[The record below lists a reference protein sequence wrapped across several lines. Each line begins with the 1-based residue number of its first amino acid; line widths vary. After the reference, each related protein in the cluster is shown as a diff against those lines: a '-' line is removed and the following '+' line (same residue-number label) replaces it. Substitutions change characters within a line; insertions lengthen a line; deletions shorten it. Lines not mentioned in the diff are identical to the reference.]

1 MENNGNIC
9 FLGNNTKFKSGR
21 DLRFF
26 KTVTPSQVR
35 CRMEHI
41 PKNARHSSTK
51 YLVYYLEKEKNLE
64 PEFLRSNILLLQ
76 SLYCT
81 SVSICDLIL
90 QEMQMNQQLHV
101 KNRRW

>member
-9 FLGNNTKFKSGR
+9 FLGNNTKSKSGR

-41 PKNARHSSTK
+41 PNAHHSSTK

-76 SLYCT
+76 SLYYT

-90 QEMQMNQQLHV
+90 QEMQMDQQLHV

>member
-9 FLGNNTKFKSGR
+9 FLGNNTKSKSGR

-35 CRMEHI
+35 I
-41 PKNARHSSTK
+41 PNAHHSSTK

-76 SLYCT
+76 SLYYYT

-90 QEMQMNQQLHV
+90 QEMQMDQQLHV